1 MGLLTSNDFP
11 SLQALYTAQ
20 LRYLL
25 STENQILKGLSDM
38 IEHADDVQLRQA
50 FQSHLQE
57 TEVHVSRLKQLIGDI
72 DDDVDDKKD
81 PILTAIAGSAKN
93 ITKESDSGPVR
104 DAGLI
109 ATAQKIEHYQIASYG
124 SARDWATHLGL
135 TDHAATLQA
144 TLEEEK
150 HADLVLSQISQL
162 PIETLRPSRLRTC
175 RQSVRSNY
183 IDSSILGGVGR
194 EAGHAGLPP
203 LACLQMFSGG
213 WRNALPQPF
222 RAAIST

>member
-1 MGLLTSNDFP
+1 
-11 SLQALYTAQ
+11 
-20 LRYLL
+20 
-25 STENQILKGLSDM
+25 M
-38 IEHADDVQLRQA
+38 IEHADDVQLKQA

-72 DDDVDDKKD
+72 DADVDDKKD

-109 ATAQKIEHYQIASYG
+109 ATAQKIEHYEIASYG

-150 HADLVLSQISQL
+150 HADQVQSQISQ
-162 PIETLRPSRLRTC
+162 
-175 RQSVRSNY
+175 
-183 IDSSILGGVGR
+183 
-194 EAGHAGLPP
+194 
-203 LACLQMFSGG
+203 
-213 WRNALPQPF
+213 
-222 RAAIST
+222 RANRDASTVAA